1 MTLWFRYGE
10 LDSVGL
16 ETGGG
21 SEGEFGLWALDL
33 GVVIRLRVLHPINN
47 IKEKK
52 KKEKEE

>member
-52 KKEKEE
+52 KKVKEE